1 MNKNLKLII
10 VGVGGQGILTVSEV
24 LGTAAILEGVKAVMS
39 EVHGMAQRGGVVTTE
54 LKIGDFRS
62 PLVEKGAADIIL
74 GFEPLESYRILE
86 KASKTT
92 KIVTNIEPLVPPSVS
107 LGQGTYPPV
116 ELIIET
122 MKKAGLKVTTVKAL
136 ELAKQ
141 AGSTMAGN
149 IVMLGA
155 MASLKGFIFSKES
168 ILEALKKKINPKMR
182 DINVKAFELGY
193 SAGKAS

>member
-24 LGTAAILEGVKAVMS
+24 LGTAAILEGVKAVM
-39 EVHGMAQRGGVVTTE
+39 R
-54 LKIGDFRS
+54 
-62 PLVEKGAADIIL
+62 
-74 GFEPLESYRILE
+74 
-86 KASKTT
+86 
-92 KIVTNIEPLVPPSVS
+92 
-107 LGQGTYPPV
+107 
-116 ELIIET
+116 
-122 MKKAGLKVTTVKAL
+122 KAGLKVTTVKAL